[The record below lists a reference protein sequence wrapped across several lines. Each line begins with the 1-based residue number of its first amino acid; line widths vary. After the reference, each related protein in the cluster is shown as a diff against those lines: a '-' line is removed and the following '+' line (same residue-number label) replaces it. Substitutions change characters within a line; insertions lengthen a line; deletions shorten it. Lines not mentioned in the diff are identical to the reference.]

1 MGLWEFLQQ
10 WRSGR
15 MYAGVAASIILH
27 ALLVSAVLLGLQLPS
42 GPRWK
47 TKPGDALI
55 VELPKP
61 DEPAS
66 AGSPNAPPP
75 APRTPSAPAPA
86 ARPAAPP
93 APKPAAPAPRR
104 VASAVRAAEPSR
116 PAPRAEAARTAEAA
130 PQAPEAAATEPAPSA
145 TASPATQSDATT
157 ADGAARTDERQVASL
172 PPAAE
177 PSGPPMID
185 ARSALRRGAGGRG
198 GRGGID
204 GDPIALDSRDA
215 NFSEYLEK
223 VRQQIKAKW
232 NYPCVKNHTT
242 MQCEY
247 LSAQLV
253 VEFGILKSGRLQ
265 YVDVVRSSGYAIYD
279 DYAVNAIRLA
289 EPYPPVPSEMIARM
303 RPGSAGTVIGAHF
316 NYITETS
323 LTNIR

>member
-15 MYAGVAASIILH
+15 LVAGIAASIVLH
-27 ALLVSAVLLGLQLPS
+27 ALLVLVVVLGLQLPS

-75 APRTPSAPAPA
+75 APRMASAPVPA
-86 ARPAAPP
+86 ARPAPP
-93 APKPAAPAPRR
+93 APKPEPPAPRR
-104 VASAVRAAEPSR
+104 VASAPRAAEPPR
-116 PAPRAEAARTAEAA
+116 PAPRAEAARTAEPAA
-130 PQAPEAAATEPAPSA
+130 RAPEATTPEPAPSA
-145 TASPATQSDATT
+145 TASPTAPPDATP
-157 ADGAARTDERQVASL
+157 AEGAPHPEERQVASL
-172 PPAAE
+172 PPAGA
-177 PSGPPMID
+177 PTGPPVID
-185 ARSALRRGAGGRG
+185 ARSALRRGGGGRG

-204 GDPIALDSRDA
+204 GDPIALDSHDA

-303 RPGSAGTVIGAHF
+303 RVGSTGTVIGAHF

>member
-1 MGLWEFLQQ
+1 M
-10 WRSGR
+10 
-15 MYAGVAASIILH
+15 
-27 ALLVSAVLLGLQLPS
+27 
-42 GPRWK
+42 
-47 TKPGDALI
+47 
-55 VELPKP
+55 
-61 DEPAS
+61 
-66 AGSPNAPPP
+66 
-75 APRTPSAPAPA
+75 
-86 ARPAAPP
+86 
-93 APKPAAPAPRR
+93 
-104 VASAVRAAEPSR
+104 
-116 PAPRAEAARTAEAA
+116 
-130 PQAPEAAATEPAPSA
+130 
-145 TASPATQSDATT
+145 
-157 ADGAARTDERQVASL
+157 
-172 PPAAE
+172 
-177 PSGPPMID
+177 